1 MISLIKQPL
10 FAVLA
15 LIMVLG
21 AGAVLLRDAA
31 PKEAQTVNVEVSYV
45 TDFRDARRLVGFADN
60 VFIGRVISQDKT
72 HIRVDLPQT
81 LFNVDVVH
89 NIKGSL
95 PSSVLVNQQGGFNA
109 DENTMVL
116 LENDPLLEPGKTY
129 LFATKVDGDGAWH
142 TAVPVYGNAKIKDEK
157 EHKTLI
163 DKLEK
168 AKKEQIQYKPNSN

>member
-1 MISLIKQPL
+1 MISIIKQPL
-10 FAVLA
+10 FAALA

-21 AGAVLLRDAA
+21 TGAVLLRDTTAQE
-31 PKEAQTVNVEVSYV
+31 PKRVHVEVSYV

-81 LFNVDVVH
+81 LFNVDVIH

-95 PSSVLVNQQGGFNA
+95 PSTVLVNQQGGFNA

-129 LFATKVDGDGAWH
+129 MFATKVDGDGAWH
-142 TAVPVYGNAKIKDEK
+142 TAVPVYGNAKIKDEQERK
-157 EHKTLI
+157 AVT

-168 AKKEQIQYKPNSN
+168 AKKEQIQYQPNNN